1 FRSRPP
7 ATEPPDPLAEQ
18 LRTLGLYVMA
28 ERYGVLAEEA
38 RKAKSP
44 YPQYLAALVS
54 AQLAAR
60 MDRSFRE
67 RLTRARFPAL
77 KTLEGFDFSFQPSLD
92 ETHVRTLA
100 ELTFLVKAETVLLV
114 GPPGVGKSHL
124 AIALG
129 VKGCAARKRVQ
140 FYPVMELM
148 DQLATAEAAGVLP
161 GRLVELARLDLLILD
176 ELGYLSLDRRR
187 ANLFFQVVSR
197 LYEKG

>member
-1 FRSRPP
+1 MRTASSHFTRRRPD
-7 ATEPPDPLAEQ
+7 AGGSTEPPDPLAEQ
-18 LRTLGLYVMA
+18 LRHLGLYIMA
-28 ERYGVLAEEA
+28 ERYAELAEEA

-44 YPQYLAALVS
+44 YPQYLAALTT

-77 KTLEGFDFSFQPSLD
+77 KTLEGFDFTFQPTLD

-100 ELTFLVKAETVLLV
+100 ELTFLERADNVLLV

-129 VKGCAARKRVQ
+129 VKA
-140 FYPVMELM
+140 
-148 DQLATAEAAGVLP
+148 
-161 GRLVELARLDLLILD
+161 
-176 ELGYLSLDRRR
+176 
-187 ANLFFQVVSR
+187 
-197 LYEKG
+197 